1 MFTTSSLRTICE
13 VYTWVSKIRQ
23 GRQVRY
29 RVNINELTLTQE
41 P

>member
-13 VYTWVSKIRQ
+13 VYTWVIRI
-23 GRQVRY
+23 RMATEYY